1 MADRIDGPNRQP
13 KAPLKSQFKKKTL
26 NLAGRSLDL
35 TTPVVMGILNLTPD
49 SFYEG
54 SRFDPHSDKY
64 LQEAG
69 QMLHD
74 GAAILDVGGYSTRP
88 GAEEI
93 TENEEN
99 DRVIAVIQKLV
110 TNFPKVV
117 ISIDTFRAGVAREA
131 VRAGAALV
139 NDVSGGNLDARM
151 FGAVADLGVPYVL
164 MHMRGTPQ
172 TMVSKNQYEHLVRD
186 ILKELADKLAR
197 LRSMGVA
204 DIIIDPGFGFAK
216 NVSQNFELLNNLEHF
231 QELNAP
237 LLVGLSR
244 KSMIWRSLSITP
256 AESLNGTTA
265 LHTIALQK
273 GANILRVHDV
283 KEAVEAIKLWQL
295 TTQCD

>member
-93 TENEEN
+93 SENEEN

-244 KSMIWRSLSITP
+244 KSMIWRSLGITP